1 MLNVATMKYVVTAAK
16 EIPGMDADVMGLV
29 SDEINGSGSVEF
41 VYV

>member
-1 MLNVATMKYVVTAAK
+1 MLNVATMKYVVTAPK

-29 SDEINGSGSVEF
+29 SDEIRGSGSVEF